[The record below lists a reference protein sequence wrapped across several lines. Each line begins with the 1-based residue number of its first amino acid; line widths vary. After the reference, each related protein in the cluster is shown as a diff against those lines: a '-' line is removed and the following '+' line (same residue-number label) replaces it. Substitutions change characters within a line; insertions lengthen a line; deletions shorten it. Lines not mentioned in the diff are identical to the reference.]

1 MASEG
6 LERSVAGGSWLFL
19 SNIIN
24 SLFGL
29 AFWLVIV
36 RLVGADAVGIAG
48 AVVSAG
54 GGASILASAGLG
66 VAIAREVAAHS
77 GEAVGLSLMVGLML
91 GGIGLLL
98 GLLLGGGL
106 EFGVSSLW
114 SGAFALL
121 SVLSQTLLGVLM
133 GLERFRALFL
143 IGFIGNLARLL
154 LGIGLAVMGL
164 GVLAPIF
171 GYLTLPLVGA
181 ILGLAIVSGSLK
193 TLKINQG
200 KIGSF
205 LSLVASNYPFVLGGQ
220 ILYML
225 GVYAFALVSGEALA
239 TGVLYISMTIT
250 MALAAVPGSLLSA
263 SLPIATR
270 RDEDPFIDLLKL
282 GLSILAPLSA
292 GILVAPDYV
301 LGLLNPDLVGGGLVL
316 SILVISLPPFTIL
329 TAVIMRLNKIKS
341 QKQLVFLGLA
351 SMLSMLVLVVPLA
364 EALGAIG
371 AALAFLVANIVP
383 LPLASRHMGGALI
396 ILAKT
401 WVVLAASSLIL
412 GWLPL
417 KYVGIPWPLASALAV
432 VGGLVLVHLANL
444 ARIGELL
451 QALKVAVHEISGH
464 HI

>member
-54 GGASILASAGLG
+54 GVASILASAGLG
-66 VAIAREVAAHS
+66 VAIAREVAAHG
-77 GEAVGLSLMVGLML
+77 GEALGLSLLVGLML
-91 GGIGLLL
+91 GGIGLIL
-98 GLLLGGGL
+98 GLLLGDGL

-114 SGAFALL
+114 SGAFAFLA
-121 SVLSQTLLGVLM
+121 VLSQALLGVLM

-154 LGIGLAVMGL
+154 LGIGLAVIGL

-171 GYLTLPLVGA
+171 GYLALPLVGA
-181 ILGLAIVSGSLK
+181 ILGLVAVTNSLNR
-193 TLKINQG
+193 LKADWVRV
-200 KIGSF
+200 GSF

-270 RDEDPFIDLLKL
+270 RGDDPFSDLQRL
-282 GLSILAPLSA
+282 GLALLAPLSA
-292 GILVAPDYV
+292 GIIVAPSHV
-301 LGLLNPDLVGGGLVL
+301 LGLLNPELVEGGPVL
-316 SILVISLPPFTIL
+316 TLLIISLAPFTIL
-329 TAVIMRLNKIKS
+329 MGVIMRLNKMGARS
-341 QKQLVFLGLA
+341 SLALLGLA
-351 SMLSMLVLVVPLA
+351 RLLTMLVLVVPLA
-364 EALGAIG
+364 EFLGTLG

-383 LPLASRHMGGALI
+383 LPLASRHMDGAFVILVKTWG
-396 ILAKT
+396 ILAT
-401 WVVLAASSLIL
+401 SSLIL
-412 GWLPL
+412 GWLPM
-417 KYVGIPWPLASALAV
+417 KYLGVPWPLASSLSV
-432 VGGLVLVHLANL
+432 LGGLILVHLSSL
-444 ARIGELL
+444 ARLGELF
-451 QALKVAVHEISGH
+451 QALKVAVHEISGQH
-464 HI
+464 V